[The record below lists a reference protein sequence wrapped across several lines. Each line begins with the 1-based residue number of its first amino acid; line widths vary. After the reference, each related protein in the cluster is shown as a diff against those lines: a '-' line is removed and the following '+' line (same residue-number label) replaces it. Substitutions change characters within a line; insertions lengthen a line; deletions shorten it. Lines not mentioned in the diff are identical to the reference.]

1 MRLLI
6 VPLARY
12 VSPAILCVMTSSKE
26 TRWRQRFDNLERAYL
41 LLSDAAGRQSLSDL
55 EAEGMVQRFEYTF
68 ELAWK
73 TAKDYLDSQGVS
85 VSYPR
90 EVIKAAVQS
99 GLINTLGDTWIE
111 MLDRRNEAAHTYDRE
126 RFEALTNAIRTRF
139 LPAIAALV
147 DRLRQDIGAFGLSS
161 SQLTEITEAIASF
174 DRVERAVV
182 FGSRAMGTQKPG
194 SDVDICVFGKQVGA
208 TEATELS
215 RRLNNETTTAF
226 MIDVLAYSE
235 IDNASLR
242 HHIDQDGVV
251 MFDRNEAADSNR
263 SR

>member
-1 MRLLI
+1 
-6 VPLARY
+6 
-12 VSPAILCVMTSSKE
+12 MTSAKE
-26 TRWRQRFDNLERAYL
+26 TRWRQRFDNLERAYT
-41 LLSDAAGRQSLSDL
+41 LLSDAAGQQSLSDL

-73 TAKDYLDSQGVS
+73 TARDYLDSQGVS
-85 VSYPR
+85 ASYPR

-99 GLINTLGDTWIE
+99 GLISTQGDTWIE

-126 RFEALTNAIRTRF
+126 RFEALTSAIRTRF
-139 LPAIAALV
+139 LPAITGFV

-161 SQLTEITEAIASF
+161 SQLEEIQGVIASF
-174 DRVERAVV
+174 DRIERAVV

-194 SDVDICVFGKQVGA
+194 SDVDICVFGKRVGA

-226 MIDVLAYSE
+226 MIDVVAHSE
-235 IDNASLR
+235 LDNPSLL

-251 MFDRNEAADSNR
+251 VFDREGRVDPE
-263 SR
+263 